1 MTQPVLYGYFRSSAA
16 YRVRA
21 ALAWKEIVFETK
33 PVHLVKGE
41 HSAPDY
47 LALNPQGLVPALEID
62 GQILGQSMAI
72 LEYLEE
78 TRPEPALLPKD
89 AAGRAMVRWMT
100 QLIVADIHPINNL
113 RIGNYLRGP
122 LGQGDEAVTLWMRHW
137 MAEGFRALENLVA
150 AQGGGYCHG
159 DAVSFADICLVPQ
172 MYNAR
177 RFGLD
182 LAEFP
187 RLTAID
193 GRCAALPAI
202 AASHPDRQVDSPV
215 P

>member
-21 ALAWKEIVFETK
+21 ALAWKTIAFETR
-33 PVHLVKGE
+33 PVHLVKKE
-41 HSAPDY
+41 HCAPDY
-47 LALNPQGLVPALEID
+47 LALNPQGLVPVLEID
-62 GQILGQSMAI
+62 GQVLGQSAAI

-89 AAGRAMVRWMT
+89 PAGRALVRQMT

-122 LGQGDEAVTLWMRHW
+122 LGQGDEAVTVWMRHW
-137 MAEGFRALENLVA
+137 MAIGFRALEILVA
-150 AQGGGYCHG
+150 AHGGDFCHG

-172 MYNAR
+172 IYNAR
-177 RFGLD
+177 RFGLE
-182 LAEFP
+182 LADFP

-193 GRCAALPAI
+193 ERCATI
-202 AASHPDRQVDSPV
+202 AAFIDSHPDRQVDTPKS
-215 P
+215 